1 MIHIPNL
8 TVAKTT
14 PKPTPALTTIINANQ
29 SGSNPVLCGI
39 VGGRS
44 DIGDGVLVGASPTP
58 PAPPPIVALGF
69 PGPVPSTDIYSTPVS
84 KNFLKTQSQG
94 RNVFPGV
101 DISYKLPQGT
111 SHAVNQLRN
120 V

>member
-44 DIGDGVLVGASPTP
+44 DIGVGVLVGASPTP
-58 PAPPPIVALGF
+58 PVPRPNVGLGF
-69 PGPVPSTDIYSTPVS
+69 PGPVPSTDIYRTPVFQ
-84 KNFLKTQSQG
+84 K
-94 RNVFPGV
+94 FPQEAETREERLSRGGH
-101 DISYKLPQGT
+101 KL
-111 SHAVNQLRN
+111 
-120 V
+120 